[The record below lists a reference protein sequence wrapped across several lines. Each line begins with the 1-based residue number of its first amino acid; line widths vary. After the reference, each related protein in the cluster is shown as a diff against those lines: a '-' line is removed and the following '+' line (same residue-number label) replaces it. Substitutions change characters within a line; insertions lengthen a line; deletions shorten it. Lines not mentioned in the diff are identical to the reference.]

1 MKDWISQLSAAV
13 GFVQAMTAPQAPASF
28 VEARSPLRPEIV
40 GFSSS
45 ANRYIERLCDRVSVD
60 ISRSVRKQALNQ
72 LGRNRHSYVY
82 L

>member
-28 VEARSPLRPEIV
+28 VEARSPLSPEIV

-45 ANRYIERLCDRVSVD
+45 AIVTLNDSVIEFP
-60 ISRSVRKQALNQ
+60 
-72 LGRNRHSYVY
+72 
-82 L
+82 